1 MLNEFDLEDF
11 DILEPICIVDVP
23 KNSYIKYFGE
33 VLKYHGNDGFHAE
46 CEDVVFGQSVFLKTW
61 AMVYP
66 LKHKDIDK
74 PIPFNP

>member
-23 KNSYIKYFGE
+23 KNSYVKYFGDIF
-33 VLKYHGNDGFHAE
+33 KYFGSDGLHAE
-46 CEDVVFGQSVFLKTW
+46 CEDIISGRQVFLKTW

-66 LKHKDIDK
+66 LKHKDMDK
-74 PIPFNP
+74 PIPFKL